1 MSDARTVRE
10 KLQAIIAGD
19 SGATAGERDNAR
31 LILERLNSKPDAT
44 AYSRAVGL
52 IDRLDPR
59 WHPEGWRSPYQQA
72 QLGDLPE

>member
-10 KLQAIIAGD
+10 KLQAIIAGG

-31 LILERLNSKPDAT
+31 VILARLDSKPDAD
-44 AYSRAVGL
+44 AYSSAVGL

-72 QLGDLPE
+72 QVGEVPE